1 MKRIILGVFFAAVA
15 SCTGGTET
23 DNPATLAGFTSSA
36 CKTKAAAPAQQALVL
51 ESDAEGL
58 QCVEWSKGAAGELDV
73 RLLNFPEACGDE
85 YLGTAATAADGTL
98 ELAVHKTSCDV
109 FRCGWCVFD
118 FAYKLAGIDATRPLS
133 IHLGAAVC
141 ATEPTTFA
149 DEVTLPLDQQDA
161 GVVCR
166 YLEHNA
172 AEQYGRAHTSC
183 GQRNMPCGDCNGT
196 DTSCDSGLTCT
207 EVASSDSRCLESC
220 TTNADCTTSLT
231 TCQAGLCRAGQS
243 W

>member
-58 QCVEWSKGAAGELDV
+58 QCVEWAKSSAGELDV

-98 ELAVHKTSCDV
+98 EP
-109 FRCGWCVFD
+109 RCS
-118 FAYKLAGIDATRPLS
+118 A
-133 IHLGAAVC
+133 
-141 ATEPTTFA
+141 
-149 DEVTLPLDQQDA
+149 
-161 GVVCR
+161 
-166 YLEHNA
+166 
-172 AEQYGRAHTSC
+172 
-183 GQRNMPCGDCNGT
+183 
-196 DTSCDSGLTCT
+196 
-207 EVASSDSRCLESC
+207 VAS
-220 TTNADCTTSLT
+220 
-231 TCQAGLCRAGQS
+231 GF
-243 W
+243 